1 MILTQIERGAAG
13 DGLDDA
19 LRNHYSQA
27 GPLLRR
33 HIYDMPFIEA
43 AFAHSAPQ
51 LSELERTMCFAHG
64 QVSDLAQPHLSL
76 HCVKHIVKFPD
87 LAPCAKMRVSERNV
101 SLLTDCRT

>member
-51 LSELERTMCFAHG
+51 FSELERTMCFAH
-64 QVSDLAQPHLSL
+64 SKSPDLSL
-76 HCVKHIVKFPD
+76 P
-87 LAPCAKMRVSERNV
+87 PCIRHSSHKMSFYKRVNFINYESK
-101 SLLTDCRT
+101 